1 MYFFSYPINFALTI
15 LVFDEKMQLV
25 ENDELEST
33 IEVELLKAY
42 SIFRFLLAKLDY
54 YDVKNERFDTY
65 FLTKVNP
72 FSIFQ

>member
-1 MYFFSYPINFALTI
+1 M
-15 LVFDEKMQLV
+15 VFDEKMQLV

-72 FSIFQ
+72 FSIFQWKKKFKESIEF